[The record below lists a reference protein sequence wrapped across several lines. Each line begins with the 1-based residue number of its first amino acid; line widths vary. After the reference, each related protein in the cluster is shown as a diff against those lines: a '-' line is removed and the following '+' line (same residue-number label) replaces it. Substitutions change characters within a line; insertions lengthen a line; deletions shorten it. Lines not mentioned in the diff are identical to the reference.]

1 MHPQTSEEAQRKV
14 EFVTTETACDRR
26 KLTVCLTLTYA
37 TRMLTRSA
45 LIYLSR
51 QEGLKDFAARFKL
64 FKKLTTRFVAGETI
78 DEATAFIREMNTDG
92 CSASFDHLNESV
104 ANPAEAEQEVA
115 EYLQILNRID
125 ETGINS
131 NVSIKLTQFGLEL
144 DPELAYKNARAVVA
158 DAARRGNFVRVDMEG
173 SNVTQVTLDIF
184 KRLRAEFELND
195 VGIVLQSYLR
205 RTYAD
210 AQELIKLPA
219 RIRICK
225 GAYNEP
231 PEVSFPD
238 KNDVDESYVRVM
250 RLLLSSGIY
259 HGIATHDPRMIEATI
274 DFSKKEG
281 IPKEAFEFQML
292 YGVRRDLQRQLAKD
306 GYNMRIYVPYGKHWY
321 PYFMRRLAE
330 RPANIWFVFKNL
342 LKG

>member
-1 MHPQTSEEAQRKV
+1 
-14 EFVTTETACDRR
+14 
-26 KLTVCLTLTYA
+26 
-37 TRMLTRSA
+37 MLTRNA

-51 QEGLKDFAARFKL
+51 QEGLKDFAARFSL
-64 FKKLTTRFVAGETI
+64 FKRLTVRFVAGETI
-78 DEATAFIREMNTDG
+78 EEAVNYIRELNVEG

-104 ANPAEAEQEVA
+104 ANPGEAEGEVA
-115 EYLQILNRID
+115 EYREILKRID

-144 DPELAYKNARAVVA
+144 DPELAYRNARAVVE
-158 DAARRGNFVRVDMEG
+158 DAARRGNFVRVDMEA
-173 SNVTQVTLDIF
+173 SSVTQKTIDIF
-184 KRLRAEFELND
+184 KRLRGEFGLND

-210 AQELIKLPA
+210 AGELVKLPA

-231 PEVSFPD
+231 PEVAFPD
-238 KNDVDESYVRVM
+238 KKDVDANYVKVM
-250 RLLLSSGIY
+250 QLLLSSGTY
-259 HGIATHDPRMIEATI
+259 HGIATHDPKMIEATI
-274 DFSKKEG
+274 SYSQKAG

-306 GYNMRIYVPYGKHWY
+306 GYNMRVYVPYGKHWY

-330 RPANIWFVFKNL
+330 RPANIWFVLKNM